1 MTTVYLYEPTNLEV
15 PQLSPEQI
23 QALGLGGWQLYS
35 QEGNDFWVGLGPF
48 GQYSDYLF
56 TLNDVNSENPVFTEI
71 AGWWDQRLGLIIED
85 TWIPLSA
92 FNNFDFGSPLSRIGI
107 FAGNDTFAG
116 SWGNDL
122 IYGHEG
128 NDLIMGQ
135 GGDDILWGGIGSDV
149 VAGEAG
155 RNVFL
160 WEADG
165 YADSIWLQYDGQTDT
180 IYNLDSFDT
189 IIVAGVS
196 THEIGFLPVEG
207 GIGIFARGSHE
218 ATYFGGNL
226 SAQDLQS
233 MSSGFIG

>member
-23 QALGLGGWQLYS
+23 RALGLGEMQLYS
-35 QEGNDFWVGLGPF
+35 QEGNSLFVGLGPR
-48 GQYSDYLF
+48 GQYTDYLF
-56 TLNDVNSENPVFTEI
+56 EYNDIDSPDPAIINLKS
-71 AGWWDQRLGLIIED
+71 WWDNRLNFIIND
-85 TWIPLSA
+85 TWVPYSVIES
-92 FNNFDFGSPLSRIGI
+92 FEFGNPMSTIGI
-107 FAGNDTFAG
+107 FAGHDTFVG

-128 NDLIMGQ
+128 DDKIYGD

-149 VAGEAG
+149 VMGNAG

-165 YADSIWLQYDGQTDT
+165 YADTIWLQYDGQTDA

-189 IIVAGVS
+189 IAVAGVS

-226 SAQDLQS
+226 SAHDLQS
-233 MSSGFIG
+233 MSHGFIG